1 MKSDRYIGP
10 FGGPFRTGHIPSDD
24 AMNSEQVQRH
34 LRYRL
39 IGLLHV
45 ERLKRGDLLPSIRGI
60 AKELGADHRAVAS
73 AYRALE
79 REGLV
84 EIRPGSG
91 VYLAGDGSTGALESE
106 TGRWLSSVLLE
117 GWSRGISRVDVASLV
132 DRCAGSS
139 VRCACIES
147 TDDHMAAVRAE
158 LARDFSLDVQPLL
171 VSPAA
176 DADSIPAE
184 ALAGA
189 DLVVTTVFHGA
200 AARAAAARAGKPCV
214 VVSLNPAFAAEV
226 NRRLSGTEVTAVI
239 ADPRFGA
246 RASSF
251 LDVTPHRGRVR
262 VVLVDELSDQLDLD
276 LHSEQVLITLAAR
289 QRLGLP
295 EYHLVPPPPP
305 YISPASARTLYES
318 VVGLRLRGGAPR

>member
-1 MKSDRYIGP
+1 
-10 FGGPFRTGHIPSDD
+10 
-24 AMNSEQVQRH
+24 MNSEQVQQH

-60 AKELGADHRAVAS
+60 ARELGADHRAVAS

-91 VYLAGDGSTGALESE
+91 VYLAGDASTGAVESE
-106 TGRWLSSVLLE
+106 TGRWLSGVLLE
-117 GWSRGISRVDVASLV
+117 GWNRGISRVDVASLV
-132 DRCAGSS
+132 DLCAGST

-147 TDDHMAAVRAE
+147 NEDHMAAIRAE
-158 LARDFSLDVQPLL
+158 LARDFSLDVQPLM
-171 VSPAA
+171 VSP
-176 DADSIPAE
+176 DAGAESVPAK
-184 ALAGA
+184 ALAAA

-200 AARAAAARAGKPCV
+200 AGRAAAARAGKPCV

-226 NRRLSGTEVTAVI
+226 NRLLSGPEATAVTAVI
-239 ADPRFGA
+239 ADPRYGA
-246 RASSF
+246 RAGSY
-251 LDVTPHRGRVR
+251 LDVTLHRGRVR
-262 VVLVDELSDQLDLD
+262 VVLADDLRGSAADSLDLD
-276 LHSEQVLITLAAR
+276 SEQVLITLAAR

-305 YISPASARTLYES
+305 YISPASARALYES
-318 VVGLRLRGGAPR
+318 IVALRLPGTSPPP

>member
-1 MKSDRYIGP
+1 
-10 FGGPFRTGHIPSDD
+10 
-24 AMNSEQVQRH
+24 MNSEQVQQH

-60 AKELGADHRAVAS
+60 ARELGADHRAVAS

-91 VYLAGDGSTGALESE
+91 VYLAGDATTGAVESE
-106 TGRWLSSVLLE
+106 TGRWLSGVLLD
-117 GWSRGISRVDVASLV
+117 GWNRGISRVDVASLV
-132 DRCAGSS
+132 DLCAGST

-147 TDDHMAAVRAE
+147 NEDHMAAVRAE
-158 LARDFSLDVQPLL
+158 LSRDFSLDVQPLM
-171 VSPAA
+171 VSP
-176 DADSIPAE
+176 DAGAESVPAN
-184 ALAGA
+184 ALAAA

-200 AARAAAARAGKPCV
+200 AGRAAAARAGKPCV

-226 NRRLSGTEVTAVI
+226 NHRLLSGPEVTAVI
-239 ADPRFGA
+239 ADPRYGA
-246 RASSF
+246 RAGDY
-251 LDVTPHRGRVR
+251 LNVTTHRGRVR
-262 VVLVDELSDQLDLD
+262 VVLADDVAGSAAGSLN
-276 LHSEQVLITLAAR
+276 LHGEQVLITLAAR

-305 YISPASARTLYES
+305 YISPASARALYES
-318 VVGLRLRGGAPR
+318 IVALRLPGTSPPP

>member
-1 MKSDRYIGP
+1 
-10 FGGPFRTGHIPSDD
+10 
-24 AMNSEQVQRH
+24 MNSEQVQRH

-60 AKELGADHRAVAS
+60 AKELGADHRAVAG

-91 VYLAGDGSTGALESE
+91 VYLAGDASTGALESE

-117 GWSRGISRVDVASLV
+117 GWSRGISRVEVASLV
-132 DRCAGSS
+132 DRCAGST

-147 TDDHMAAVRAE
+147 NEDHMAAVRAE

-176 DADSIPAE
+176 DADTVPAH
-184 ALAGA
+184 ALDAA

-200 AARAAAARAGKPCV
+200 AGRAAAARAGKPCV
-214 VVSLNPAFAAEV
+214 VISLNPAFAAEV
-226 NRRLSGTEVTAVI
+226 NRRLAGAEVTAVI

-246 RASSF
+246 RAAAYM
-251 LDVTPHRGRVR
+251 DVTPHRGRVR
-262 VVLVDELSDQLDLD
+262 VVLVDDLDEHLDLQ
-276 LHSEQVLITLAAR
+276 SEQVLVTLAAR

-305 YISPASARTLYES
+305 YISPASARALTEA
-318 VVGLRLRGGAPR
+318 VVDLRLRGAPPPP

>member
-1 MKSDRYIGP
+1 
-10 FGGPFRTGHIPSDD
+10 
-24 AMNSEQVQRH
+24 MNSEQVQRH

-91 VYLAGDGSTGALESE
+91 VYLAGDASTGALESE

-117 GWSRGISRVDVASLV
+117 GWSRGISRVEVASLV
-132 DRCAGSS
+132 DRCAGST

-147 TDDHMAAVRAE
+147 NEDHMAAVRAE

-176 DADSIPAE
+176 DANSLSAH
-184 ALAGA
+184 ALDAA

-200 AARAAAARAGKPCV
+200 AGRAAAARAGKPCV
-214 VVSLNPAFAAEV
+214 VISLNPAFAAEV
-226 NRRLSGTEVTAVI
+226 NRRLAGAEVTAVI

-246 RASSF
+246 RAAAYM
-251 LDVTPHRGRVR
+251 DVTPHRGRVR
-262 VVLVDELSDQLDLD
+262 VVLVDDLDEHLDLQ
-276 LHSEQVLITLAAR
+276 SEQVLVTLAAR

-305 YISPASARTLYES
+305 YISPASARALTEA
-318 VVGLRLRGGAPR
+318 VVDLRLQGAPPPP